1 MKSSVL
7 FTVPKVITVRH
18 YPEAQACVASWEALS
33 SPQFREVVTRG
44 LGECGRLGA
53 RSWIVDLTGKDP
65 GVPTQADLAWISSD
79 CIEIAKDNGVLAVI
93 NVHGKSHIATMG
105 AKRWAKL
112 VDQGG
117 LGSYDCSSVADALTL
132 ATEIASEKTEAE

>member
-7 FTVPKVITVRH
+7 FNVPKVVTVRH
-18 YPEAQACVASWEALS
+18 YPEAHACVASWEALS
-33 SPQFREVVTRG
+33 SPRFREVVERG
-44 LGECGRLGA
+44 LRECGRLGGK
-53 RSWIVDLTGKDP
+53 SWIVDLTGRDP
-65 GVPTQADLAWISSD
+65 GVPTQADLAWISNE
-79 CIEIAKDNGVLAVI
+79 CIDIAKDNGIVAVI
-93 NVHGKSHIATMG
+93 NVHGKSHIASMG

-132 ATEIASEKTEAE
+132 AVEIASEKDEQE